1 MTCSRTP
8 MKVMVFIA
16 IFALALSAGCAV
28 SVGPAYSVLDP
39 VAPAN
44 GPVAMTQ
51 GRRLLVAVG
60 PIDVPGYVDRAAT
73 IVETTINPAN
83 ISTVDMRAS
92 LLKREIPGV
101 ITENLRRLLAPRSI
115 AVVPLA
121 AGKNADYRIE
131 VKLST
136 FDIINPDTLDTRA
149 RWVLY
154 GSDGKTP
161 VTARDVSFST
171 VFRERGD
178 AGAREAMSRSLAALS
193 RSIVTDLEAAGIVRT
208 Q

>member
-1 MTCSRTP
+1 MHSRTP
-8 MKVMVFIA
+8 MKAMVFMVM
-16 IFALALSAGCAV
+16 FTVALSTGCTV
-28 SVGPAYSVLDP
+28 SVGPVYSVLDP
-39 VAPAN
+39 VPPVD
-44 GPVAMTQ
+44 GPVVMTQ

-92 LLKREIPGV
+92 LLKREIPRV
-101 ITENLRRLLAPRSI
+101 LTENLRRLLAPRSI

-121 AGKNADYRIE
+121 EGKNADYRIE

-136 FDIINPDTLDTRA
+136 FDITNPGTLDTKA

-154 GSDGKTP
+154 GFDGKTP
-161 VTARDVSFST
+161 VAARDIAFST
-171 VFRERGD
+171 IFRERGD
-178 AGAREAMSRSLAALS
+178 TGTREAMSRSLVDLS
-193 RSIVTDLEAAGIVRT
+193 RSIVTDLEAAGIAKT

>member
-1 MTCSRTP
+1 MRSRTP
-8 MKVMVFIA
+8 MKAMVFMV
-16 IFALALSAGCAV
+16 IFTLALSTGCAI

-39 VAPAN
+39 VAPVD

-60 PIDVPGYVDRAAT
+60 PIDVPGYVDRAAM

-92 LLKREIPGV
+92 LLKREIPRV
-101 ITENLRRLLAPRSI
+101 VTENLRRLLAPRSI
-115 AVVPLA
+115 AVVSLA
-121 AGKNADYRIE
+121 EGKHADYRIE
-131 VKLST
+131 VKLSA
-136 FDIINPDTLDTRA
+136 FDITNPDTLDTRA

-161 VTARDVSFST
+161 VTARDISFST
-171 VFRERGD
+171 IFRERGD
-178 AGAREAMSRSLAALS
+178 TGAREAMSRSLADLS
-193 RSIVTDLEAAGIVRT
+193 RSIVTDLEAAGIAKT